1 MTSQSSRFRTQS
13 GPMSMSLVALSTIPD
28 AAISLIAFLS
38 LGQGRKCSIPVQ
50 ASHPAPKVG
59 NREYLQK
66 LLKDYRIERTSLP
79 MRGRRQNSK
88 DVEFKIPLTLSS
100 SPFGFLIHEHFFALL
115 LPLPGFRL
123 ALHRGHLWSL
133 NSAFLVPRYCP
144 HPRPCFKFN
153 PKYPIVLWRFQVPT
167 LHFGK
172 TRYLARDNR
181 EGEKG
186 DFWVL
191 DQLLSSTTVCIEVE
205 IPWPLGEPAPTPG
218 FFLELLLKTKQGPWV
233 QF

>member
-123 ALHRGHLWSL
+123 ALHRGHL
-133 NSAFLVPRYCP
+133 
-144 HPRPCFKFN
+144 
-153 PKYPIVLWRFQVPT
+153 
-167 LHFGK
+167 
-172 TRYLARDNR
+172 
-181 EGEKG
+181 
-186 DFWVL
+186 
-191 DQLLSSTTVCIEVE
+191 
-205 IPWPLGEPAPTPG
+205 
-218 FFLELLLKTKQGPWV
+218 
-233 QF
+233 